1 MVTIGIIDDTRLESN
16 EQFNCTLTLVTDD
29 SSVRLDPAVAIIT
42 IIDSD
47 SELTERHC
55 NHLNTIH
62 STDVKLDK
70 QSW

>member
-29 SSVRLDPAVAIIT
+29 PSVRLDPAVAIIT
-42 IIDSD
+42 IIDND

-55 NHLNTIH
+55 NHINTIY